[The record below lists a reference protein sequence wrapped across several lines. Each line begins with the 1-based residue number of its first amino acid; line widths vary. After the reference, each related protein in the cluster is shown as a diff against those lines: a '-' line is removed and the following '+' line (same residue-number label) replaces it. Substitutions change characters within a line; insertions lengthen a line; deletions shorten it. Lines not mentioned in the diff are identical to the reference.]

1 LLSAKKLRLKQ
12 GTIFFLVFGF
22 VLLSCLFL
30 FSRGDQ
36 TKNTQEIGD
45 KGTFRIIVPANQS
58 WTDTGLDVEQG
69 QVVFFEASGVICLQQ
84 GNPIAHCGPEGYK
97 LKTVQQP
104 LHDKNIGS
112 LMAKIVKLIS
122 IETDKETGEEIRN
135 EIVKEFYIGPATRV
149 EMPLSG
155 HLFLGINE
163 NLVEDN
169 SGEFRVI
176 IYLLNNNKDR

>member
-30 FSRGDQ
+30 FSRGGQ

-69 QVVFFEASGVICLQQ
+69 QVVFLFMTKIL
-84 GNPIAHCGPEGYK
+84 AH
-97 LKTVQQP
+97 
-104 LHDKNIGS
+104 
-112 LMAKIVKLIS
+112 
-122 IETDKETGEEIRN
+122 
-135 EIVKEFYIGPATRV
+135 
-149 EMPLSG
+149 
-155 HLFLGINE
+155 
-163 NLVEDN
+163 
-169 SGEFRVI
+169 
-176 IYLLNNNKDR
+176 

>member
-1 LLSAKKLRLKQ
+1 MLFSWL
-12 GTIFFLVFGF
+12 
-22 VLLSCLFL
+22 LFL
-30 FSRGDQ
+30 RGEQ
-36 TKNTQEIGD
+36 TKNIQEVGD
-45 KGTFRIIVPANQS
+45 QKTYRITVPANQS
-58 WTDTGLDVEQG
+58 WADAGLDVRQG

-104 LHDKNIGS
+104 LHNKNIGS
-112 LMAKIVKLIS
+112 LIAKVVKLIS
-122 IETDKETGEEIRN
+122 VETDKETGEEIRN
-135 EIVKEFYIGPATRV
+135 EIVKEFYIGPATRM

-163 NLVEDN
+163 NLVGDN

-176 IYLLNNNKDR
+176 IYLLTNNKDK